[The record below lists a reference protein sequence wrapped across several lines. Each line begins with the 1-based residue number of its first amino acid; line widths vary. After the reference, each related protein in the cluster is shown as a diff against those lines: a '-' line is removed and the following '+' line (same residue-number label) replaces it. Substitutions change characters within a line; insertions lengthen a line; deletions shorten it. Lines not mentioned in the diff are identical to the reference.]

1 MSKRKRATR
10 RPAEDEPMDT
20 STAAA
25 RLAAALA
32 VGLIVGLERGW
43 RDRGLAEGARVAGLR
58 TFALLGL
65 LGGVLALL
73 QPLLGA
79 GPLVAGIVAVGGA
92 FAVAYAITLRETGS
106 RSLTSLV
113 AALLTLVL
121 GALAALGQ
129 TVAAVGCAVLT
140 AVLLDLKPVL
150 HRWLRLVEAH
160 ELRAALQLGVLSAV
174 VWPLLPD
181 TGMGPYG
188 ALNPYRLWLAVVLVA
203 GLSLAGHFAMRLA
216 GPRDGVVLT
225 GLLGGLASSTAVT
238 VALARRSREQ
248 PGAASNLAAG
258 VLLSCGVMF
267 VRIGILLAALQPV
280 LLSAMAW
287 PLGAMAAIAFAAGG
301 WLWRSARSGEADSRP
316 SPVEARYDLMTAL
329 SFAALMAAVSVL
341 TQALRDGWGDAGLYA
356 LSALSGL
363 ADVDAMTVSIARLH
377 ALEGVATGV
386 ASNAL
391 LLVMASNLLS
401 KGLLA
406 WGVGGRALGWR
417 VVAGFAATVAGGAVA
432 LGASGG

>member
-1 MSKRKRATR
+1 
-10 RPAEDEPMDT
+10 MDT

-73 QPLLGA
+73 QPVLGA
-79 GPLVAGIVAVGGA
+79 GPLVAGILGVGGA

-113 AALLTLVL
+113 AALVTLVL
-121 GALAALGQ
+121 GALAALEQ
-129 TVAAVGCAVLT
+129 AAVAVGCAVLT
-140 AVLLDLKPVL
+140 AVLLDMKPVL
-150 HRWLRLVEAH
+150 HRWLRLVEAD

-216 GPRDGVVLT
+216 GPRDGVMLT

-248 PGAASNLAAG
+248 PGAAASLAAG
-258 VLLSCGVMF
+258 VLLACGVMF

-280 LLSAMAW
+280 LLSSMAW
-287 PLGAMAAIAFAAGG
+287 PLGAMAAIVFAAGA
-301 WLWRSARSGEADSRP
+301 WLWRSGRRGEAHDRK

-341 TQALRDGWGDAGLYA
+341 TQALRDTWGDAGLYA
-356 LSALSGL
+356 LAALSGL

-377 ALEGVATGV
+377 ALDGVVTSA

-406 WGVGGRALGWR
+406 WGVGGRWLGWR
-417 VVAGFAATVAGGAVA
+417 VGAGFTAAVAGGAVA
-432 LGASGG
+432 LGACAG

>member
-1 MSKRKRATR
+1 
-10 RPAEDEPMDT
+10 MDT

-65 LGGVLALL
+65 LGGALALL
-73 QPLLGA
+73 QPVLGA
-79 GPLVAGIVAVGGA
+79 GPLVAGILAVGGA
-92 FAVAYAITLRETGS
+92 FAVAYAVTLRETGS

-113 AALLTLVL
+113 AALVTLVL
-121 GALAALGQ
+121 GALAALEQ
-129 TVAAVGCAVLT
+129 AAVAVGCAVLT
-140 AVLLDLKPVL
+140 AVLLDMKPVL
-150 HRWLRLVEAH
+150 HRWLRLVEAD

-248 PGAASNLAAG
+248 PGAAASLAAG

-280 LLSAMAW
+280 LLSSMAW
-287 PLGAMAAIAFAAGG
+287 PLGAMAAIVFAAGA
-301 WLWRSARSGEADSRP
+301 WLWRSGRRGEADDRK

-341 TQALRDGWGDAGLYA
+341 TQALRDTWGDAGLYA
-356 LSALSGL
+356 LAALSGL

-377 ALEGVATGV
+377 ALDGVVTSA

-406 WGVGGRALGWR
+406 WGVGGRWLGWR
-417 VVAGFAATVAGGAVA
+417 VVAGFAAAVAGGAVA
-432 LGASGG
+432 LAASAG